1 MFPSPSQR
9 SPCRRLP
16 ALQKNEP
23 EEPGWIL
30 GRRWPWATHFV
41 YVTQAPSGGAGI
53 AAKGLAAP
61 QNRQHHHSAP
71 SPRPVGIS
79 LPKACS
85 CRSRRAAEGKPNQSA
100 GNTHSTHPSFPIP
113 QNPTCLRPHA
123 TLHIFRA
130 VWYHEQ
136 HPVGVGGM
144 CGMWDAG
151 HRQTDTH
158 KPMRKQAEE
167 KTRVHFRPVYPL
179 YVAPSINPRSLSRA
193 DFRPSAWMA
202 SMDGP
207 RKRNKRKNR

>member
-53 AAKGLAAP
+53 AAKGLAEP

-85 CRSRRAAEGKPNQSA
+85 CRSRRAAEGKPNQTA
-100 GNTHSTHPSFPIP
+100 GSTHSSFPIP
-113 QNPTCLRPHA
+113 QNPTCPRPHA
-123 TLHIFRA
+123 TLHIFRRYGIMDSTPW
-130 VWYHEQ
+130 VWVAC
-136 HPVGVGGM
+136 VG
-144 CGMWDAG
+144 CGMRGTD
-151 HRQTDTH
+151 RQTHTNQCASKQKKKH
-158 KPMRKQAEE
+158 KSLL
-167 KTRVHFRPVYPL
+167 HFRPVYPL
-179 YVAPSINPRSLSRA
+179 YVAPSINPPSLSRA